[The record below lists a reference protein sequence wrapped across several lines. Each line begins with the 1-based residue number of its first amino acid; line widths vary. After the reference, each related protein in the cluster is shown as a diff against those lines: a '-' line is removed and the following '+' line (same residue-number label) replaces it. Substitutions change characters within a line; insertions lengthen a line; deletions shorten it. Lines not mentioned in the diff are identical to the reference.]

1 LTDSEE
7 FRQQLDSLQA
17 DRSELQAKLT
27 VAEKRLV
34 EVAEMESAS
43 RDRLSEIS
51 RITGQ
56 LEAREREI
64 QRFPLYN
71 GTINNN
77 KISFCIHN

>member
-1 LTDSEE
+1 MTDSEE

-56 LEAREREI
+56 RT
-64 QRFPLYN
+64 RFTSKLGLVRRDLPAADD
-71 GTINNN
+71 
-77 KISFCIHN
+77 